1 MTTPTLIT
9 AFNDHFMEFVN
20 DIHEVFPNDVD
31 ILSAKNSFSM
41 IRKMNPKLLIKSWDS
56 LVVGKYQSAIE
67 AGDLSFF
74 MNKDYTN
81 DLNDVPNNPNAERIT
96 SAIDRLRTPIKSMSA
111 DNQAKIIKYIQ
122 NLTKISSLYNMSQ

>member
-1 MTTPTLIT
+1 MTTPTLLT

-20 DIHEVFPNDVD
+20 DIHEVFPDDVD

-41 IRKMNPKLLIKSWDS
+41 VRKMNPKLLIKSWDS

-74 MNKDYTN
+74 MNKDYTR
-81 DLNDVPNNPNAERIT
+81 DLQDVPNNPNAERIV
-96 SAIDRLRTPIKSMSA
+96 SAIDRLRTPIKSMSL

-122 NLTKISSLYNMSQ
+122 NLTKISNLYNMSQ

>member
-41 IRKMNPKLLIKSWDS
+41 VRKMNPKILIKSWDS

-74 MNKDYTN
+74 MNKDYTR
-81 DLNDVPNNPNAERIT
+81 DLQDVPNNPNAERIV
-96 SAIDRLRTPIKSMSA
+96 SAIDRLRTPIKSMSP
-111 DNQAKIIKYIQ
+111 DNQAKIMKYIQ
-122 NLTKISSLYNMSQ
+122 NLTKISNLYNMTQ

>member
-1 MTTPTLIT
+1 MTTPTLLT

-20 DIHEVFPNDVD
+20 DIHEVFPDDVD

-41 IRKMNPKLLIKSWDS
+41 VRKMNPKLLIKSWDS

-74 MNKDYTN
+74 MNKDYTG
-81 DLNDVPNNPNAERIT
+81 DLQDVPNNQNAERIV
-96 SAIDRLRTPIKSMSA
+96 SAIDRLRTPIKSMSP
-111 DNQAKIIKYIQ
+111 DNQAKIMKYIQ
-122 NLTKISSLYNMSQ
+122 NLTKISNLYNMTQ

>member
-1 MTTPTLIT
+1 MTTPTLLT

-20 DIHEVFPNDVD
+20 DIHDVFPNDVD

-74 MNKDYTN
+74 MNKDYTS
-81 DLNDVPNNPNAERIT
+81 DLQDVPNNPNAERIT
-96 SAIDRLRTPIKSMSA
+96 SAIDRLRAPIKSMSA

-122 NLTKISSLYNMSQ
+122 NLTKISSLYNMTQ

>member
-1 MTTPTLIT
+1 MTTPTLLT

-41 IRKMNPKLLIKSWDS
+41 VRKMNPKLLIKSWDS

-81 DLNDVPNNPNAERIT
+81 DLKDVPNNPNADRIV
-96 SAIDRLRTPIKSMSA
+96 SAIDRLRTPIKSMSV

-122 NLTKISSLYNMSQ
+122 NLTKISNLYNMTQ

>member
-1 MTTPTLIT
+1 MTTPTLLT

-67 AGDLSFF
+67 SGDLSFF
-74 MNKDYTN
+74 MDKDYTH
-81 DLNDVPNNPNAERIT
+81 DLQDVPNNPNAERIV
-96 SAIDRLRTPIKSMSA
+96 SAIDRLRAPIKSMSP
-111 DNQAKIIKYIQ
+111 DNQAKIMKYIQ
-122 NLTKISSLYNMSQ
+122 NLTKISNLYNMTQ

>member
-1 MTTPTLIT
+1 MTTPTLLT

-20 DIHEVFPNDVD
+20 DIHEVFPDDVD

-41 IRKMNPKLLIKSWDS
+41 VRKMNPKLLIKSWDS

-74 MNKDYTN
+74 MNKDYTS
-81 DLNDVPNNPNAERIT
+81 DLKDVPNNPNAERIV

-122 NLTKISSLYNMSQ
+122 NLTKISNLYNMTQ

>member
-1 MTTPTLIT
+1 MTTPTLLT

-20 DIHEVFPNDVD
+20 DIHEVFPDDVD

-41 IRKMNPKLLIKSWDS
+41 VRKMNPKILIKSWDS

-74 MNKDYTN
+74 MNKDYTR
-81 DLNDVPNNPNAERIT
+81 DLQDVPNNPNAERIV
-96 SAIDRLRTPIKSMSA
+96 SAIDRLRTPIKSMSP
-111 DNQAKIIKYIQ
+111 DNQAKIMKYIQ
-122 NLTKISSLYNMSQ
+122 NLTKISNLYNMSQ

>member
-1 MTTPTLIT
+1 MTTPTLLT

-20 DIHEVFPNDVD
+20 DIHEVFPDDVD

-41 IRKMNPKLLIKSWDS
+41 VRKMNPKLLIKSWDS

-81 DLNDVPNNPNAERIT
+81 DLKDVPNNPNAERIV
-96 SAIDRLRTPIKSMSA
+96 SAIDRLRTPIKSMSL

-122 NLTKISSLYNMSQ
+122 NLTKISNLYNMTQ

>member
-1 MTTPTLIT
+1 MTTPTLLT

-20 DIHEVFPNDVD
+20 DIHEVFPDDVD
-31 ILSAKNSFSM
+31 ILSAKNSFTM

-81 DLNDVPNNPNAERIT
+81 DLKDVPNNPNAERIT
-96 SAIDRLRTPIKSMSA
+96 IAIDRLRTPIKSMSS

-122 NLTKISSLYNMSQ
+122 NLTKISNLYNMTQ

>member
-1 MTTPTLIT
+1 MTTPTLLT

-20 DIHEVFPNDVD
+20 DIHEVFPDDVD

-41 IRKMNPKLLIKSWDS
+41 VRKMNPKLLIKSWDS

-81 DLNDVPNNPNAERIT
+81 DLQDVPNNPNAERIV
-96 SAIDRLRTPIKSMSA
+96 SAIDRLRTPIKSMSP
-111 DNQAKIIKYIQ
+111 DNQAKIMKYIQ
-122 NLTKISSLYNMSQ
+122 NLTKISNLYNMTQ

>member
-1 MTTPTLIT
+1 MTTPTLLT

-20 DIHEVFPNDVD
+20 DIHEVFPDDVD

-41 IRKMNPKLLIKSWDS
+41 VRKMNPKLLIKSWDS

-67 AGDLSFF
+67 SGDLSFF
-74 MNKDYTN
+74 MNKDYTH
-81 DLNDVPNNPNAERIT
+81 DLQDVPNNPNAERIV

-111 DNQAKIIKYIQ
+111 DNQAKIMKYIQ
-122 NLTKISSLYNMSQ
+122 NLTKISNLYNMTQ

>member
-1 MTTPTLIT
+1 MTTPTLLT

-20 DIHEVFPNDVD
+20 DIHEVFPDDVD

-41 IRKMNPKLLIKSWDS
+41 VRKMNPKLLIKSWDS

-122 NLTKISSLYNMSQ
+122 NLTKISSLYNMTQ

>member
-1 MTTPTLIT
+1 MTTPTLLT

-20 DIHEVFPNDVD
+20 DIHEVFPDDVD

-41 IRKMNPKLLIKSWDS
+41 VRKMNPKLLIKSWDS

-81 DLNDVPNNPNAERIT
+81 DLNDVPNNPNAERIV
-96 SAIDRLRTPIKSMSA
+96 SAIDRLRAPIKSMSS

-122 NLTKISSLYNMSQ
+122 NLTKISNLYNMTQ

>member
-1 MTTPTLIT
+1 MTTPTLLT

-41 IRKMNPKLLIKSWDS
+41 VRKMNPKILIKSWDS

-74 MNKDYTN
+74 MNKDYTR
-81 DLNDVPNNPNAERIT
+81 DLQDVPNNPNAERIV
-96 SAIDRLRTPIKSMSA
+96 SAIDRLRTPIKSMSP
-111 DNQAKIIKYIQ
+111 DNQAKIMKYIQ
-122 NLTKISSLYNMSQ
+122 NLTKISNLYNMTQ

>member
-1 MTTPTLIT
+1 MTTPTLLT

-41 IRKMNPKLLIKSWDS
+41 VRKMNPKILIKSWDS

-67 AGDLSFF
+67 SGDLSFF
-74 MNKDYTN
+74 MDKDYTG
-81 DLNDVPNNPNAERIT
+81 DLQDVPNNPNAERIV
-96 SAIDRLRTPIKSMSA
+96 SAIDRLRAPIKSMSP
-111 DNQAKIIKYIQ
+111 DNQAKIMKYIQ
-122 NLTKISSLYNMSQ
+122 NLTKISNLYNMTQ

>member
-56 LVVGKYQSAIE
+56 LVVGKYQGAIE

-96 SAIDRLRTPIKSMSA
+96 SAIDRLRAPIKSMSV

-122 NLTKISSLYNMSQ
+122 NLTKISSLYNMTQ

>member
-1 MTTPTLIT
+1 MTTPTLLT

-20 DIHEVFPNDVD
+20 DIHDVFPNDVD

-74 MNKDYTN
+74 MNKDYTS
-81 DLNDVPNNPNAERIT
+81 DLQDVPNNPNAERIT
-96 SAIDRLRTPIKSMSA
+96 TAIDRLRAPIKSMSA

-122 NLTKISSLYNMSQ
+122 NLTKISSLYNMTQ

>member
-1 MTTPTLIT
+1 MTTPTLLT

-20 DIHEVFPNDVD
+20 DIHEVFPDDVD

-41 IRKMNPKLLIKSWDS
+41 VRKMNPKLLIKSWDS

-74 MNKDYTN
+74 MNKDYTR
-81 DLNDVPNNPNAERIT
+81 DLQDVPNNPNAERIV
-96 SAIDRLRTPIKSMSA
+96 SAIDRLRTPIKSMSP
-111 DNQAKIIKYIQ
+111 DNQAKIMKYIQ
-122 NLTKISSLYNMSQ
+122 NLTKISNLYNMSQ

>member
-1 MTTPTLIT
+1 MTTPTLLT

-31 ILSAKNSFSM
+31 ILSAKNSFTM

-74 MNKDYTN
+74 MNKDYTH
-81 DLNDVPNNPNAERIT
+81 DLQDVPNNPNAERIT
-96 SAIDRLRTPIKSMSA
+96 SAIDRLRTPIKSMSP
-111 DNQAKIIKYIQ
+111 DNQAKIMKYIQ
-122 NLTKISSLYNMSQ
+122 NLTKISNLYNMTQ

>member
-1 MTTPTLIT
+1 MTTPTLLT

-20 DIHEVFPNDVD
+20 DIHEVFPDDVD

-41 IRKMNPKLLIKSWDS
+41 VRKMNPKLLIKSWDS

-81 DLNDVPNNPNAERIT
+81 DLKDVPNNPNAERIV
-96 SAIDRLRTPIKSMSA
+96 SAIDRLRTPIKSMSQ

-122 NLTKISSLYNMSQ
+122 NLTKISNLYNMTQ

>member
-1 MTTPTLIT
+1 MTTPTLLT

-20 DIHEVFPNDVD
+20 DIHEVFPDDVD

-41 IRKMNPKLLIKSWDS
+41 VRKMNPKLLIKSWDS

-74 MNKDYTN
+74 MNKDYTR
-81 DLNDVPNNPNAERIT
+81 DLQDVPNNPNAERIV
-96 SAIDRLRTPIKSMSA
+96 SAIDRLRTPIKSMSQ

-122 NLTKISSLYNMSQ
+122 NLTKISNLYNMTQ

>member
-1 MTTPTLIT
+1 MTTPTLLT

-20 DIHEVFPNDVD
+20 DIHEVFPDDVD

-41 IRKMNPKLLIKSWDS
+41 VRKMNPKILIKSWDS

-81 DLNDVPNNPNAERIT
+81 DLKDVPNNPNAERIV

-122 NLTKISSLYNMSQ
+122 NLTKISNLYNMTQ

>member
-1 MTTPTLIT
+1 MTTPTLLT

-20 DIHEVFPNDVD
+20 DIHEVFPDDVD

-41 IRKMNPKLLIKSWDS
+41 VRKMNPKLLIKSWDS

-74 MNKDYTN
+74 MNKDYTR
-81 DLNDVPNNPNAERIT
+81 DLQDVPNNPNAERIV

-122 NLTKISSLYNMSQ
+122 NLTKISNLYNMTQ

>member
-1 MTTPTLIT
+1 MTNPTLLT

-20 DIHEVFPNDVD
+20 DIHEVFPDDVD

-41 IRKMNPKLLIKSWDS
+41 VRKINPKILIKSWDS

-74 MNKDYTN
+74 MNKDYTG
-81 DLNDVPNNPNAERIT
+81 DLQDVPNNQNAERIV
-96 SAIDRLRTPIKSMSA
+96 SAIDRLRTPIKSMSP
-111 DNQAKIIKYIQ
+111 DNQAKIMKYIQ
-122 NLTKISSLYNMSQ
+122 NLTKISNLYNMTQ

>member
-1 MTTPTLIT
+1 MTTPTLLT

-20 DIHEVFPNDVD
+20 DIHEVFPDDVD

-41 IRKMNPKLLIKSWDS
+41 VRKMNPKLLIKSWDS

-74 MNKDYTN
+74 MNKDYTH
-81 DLNDVPNNPNAERIT
+81 DLQDVPNNPNAERIV

-122 NLTKISSLYNMSQ
+122 NLTKISNLYNMSQ

>member
-1 MTTPTLIT
+1 MTTPTLLT

-20 DIHEVFPNDVD
+20 DIHEVFPDDVD

-41 IRKMNPKLLIKSWDS
+41 VRKMNPKLLIKSWDS

-74 MNKDYTN
+74 MNKDYTS
-81 DLNDVPNNPNAERIT
+81 DLKDVPNNPNAERIV
-96 SAIDRLRTPIKSMSA
+96 SAIDRLRAPIKSMSL

-122 NLTKISSLYNMSQ
+122 NLTKISNLYNMTQ

>member
-1 MTTPTLIT
+1 MTTPTLLT

-56 LVVGKYQSAIE
+56 LVVGKYQGAIE
-67 AGDLSFF
+67 SGDLSFF
-74 MNKDYTN
+74 MNKDYTS
-81 DLNDVPNNPNAERIT
+81 DLKDVPNNPNAERIT
-96 SAIDRLRTPIKSMSA
+96 SAIDRLRTPIKSMSP

-122 NLTKISSLYNMSQ
+122 NLTKISNLYNMTQ

>member
-1 MTTPTLIT
+1 MTTPTLLT

-20 DIHEVFPNDVD
+20 DIHEVFPDDVD

-41 IRKMNPKLLIKSWDS
+41 VRKMNPKLLIKSWDS

-74 MNKDYTN
+74 MNKDYTR
-81 DLNDVPNNPNAERIT
+81 DLQDVPNNPNAERIV

-111 DNQAKIIKYIQ
+111 DNQAKIMKYIQ
-122 NLTKISSLYNMSQ
+122 NLTKISNLYNMTQ